1 MKIKF
6 FAGVWDSWGFGINYC
21 PYIKALTFE
30 FIHFYFVIEVW
41 TKKEV
46 AIAKHTNSLIERILE
61 AEEAPKKIAKKATVK
76 KAPAKKKK

>member
-21 PYIKALTFE
+21 HYIKAFTFE

-41 TKKEV
+41 TKEEV
-46 AIAKHTNSLIERILE
+46 AIANHTNSLIERILE
-61 AEEAPKKIAKKATVK
+61 AEAPKK

>member
-6 FAGVWDSWGFGINYC
+6 FAGKWDSWGFGINYC
-21 PYIKALTFE
+21 HYIKALTFE

-41 TKKEV
+41 TKEEV
-46 AIAKHTNSLIERILE
+46 AVANHTNSLIERILE
-61 AEEAPKKIAKKATVK
+61 AEAPKK